1 MVKFI
6 QNPKSK
12 IQNLPSHVAIIMD
25 GNRRWARAHH
35 LPVIAGHKKVVEGRV
50 EELIDHAGHLG
61 IPYITFWAFSTE
73 NWGRQPEEVR
83 GVMGLFRLALA
94 KYAERMIKKGAR
106 LKVIGDMSR
115 FDQDIREGVEKFVKK
130 SEKNTAI
137 TVTFA
142 LNYGGRD
149 EIMRGIHRLIEKGE
163 YMDSPLQVNDLGK
176 YLDTA
181 GMPDPDLIIRTGGE
195 QRLSGF
201 MLWQAEYSELYFTQ
215 TLMPD
220 FGTKELDKA
229 LVEYARRERR
239 RGK

>member
-1 MVKFI
+1 M
-6 QNPKSK
+6 
-12 IQNLPSHVAIIMD
+12 NLPKHVAIIMD
-25 GNRRWARAHH
+25 GNRRWAKQRH
-35 LPVIAGHKKVVEGRV
+35 LPILMGHQKVVEGRV

-73 NWGRQPEEVR
+73 NWERSGDEVK
-83 GVMGLFRLALA
+83 GIMGLFRLALA

-106 LKVIGDMSR
+106 LRVIGDLNK
-115 FDQDIREGVEKFVKK
+115 FDKDIREGMEKFMEL
-130 SEKNTAI
+130 SKNNDNI

-149 EIMRGIHRLIEKGE
+149 EMLRAIKKMHEEIRNSKFEIRKLDQENF
-163 YMDSPLQVNDLGK
+163 NDF
-176 YLDTA
+176 LDTQ

-201 MLWQAEYSELYFTQ
+201 MLWQAEYSELYFTD

-220 FGTKELDKA
+220 FDAGELDKT
-229 LVEYARRERR
+229 LEEYGRRERR
-239 RGK
+239 RGR

>member
-1 MVKFI
+1 MTNSTLNFGT
-6 QNPKSK
+6 
-12 IQNLPSHVAIIMD
+12 LPSHVAIIMD
-25 GNRRWARAHH
+25 GNRRWAKARH
-35 LPVIAGHKKVVEGRV
+35 LPAVAGHRAAVEGRL

-73 NWGRQPEEVR
+73 NWERPKDEVK
-83 GVMGLFRLALA
+83 GIMGIFRMALA
-94 KYAERMIKKGAR
+94 KYAEKMIKKGAR
-106 LKVIGDMSR
+106 LKVIGDMSK
-115 FDQDIREGVEKFVKK
+115 FDKDIREGLEKFIKM
-130 SEKNTAI
+130 SESNNKI

-149 EIMRGIHRLIEKGE
+149 EIRRAVKGAE
-163 YMDSPLQVNDLGK
+163 NKEEFEK

-201 MLWQAEYSELYFTQ
+201 MLWQAEYSELYFTKV
-215 TLMPD
+215 LMPD
-220 FGTKELDKA
+220 FDAEEMDKA
-229 LVEYARRERR
+229 LEEYGERERR